1 MVLQWCMMHLIRLS
15 ALRLALRETVVRK
28 DGFALSLELGI
39 ILMYYLKDYGV
50 PISPNGVCRLII
62 DEAFQR

>member
-1 MVLQWCMMHLIRLS
+1 MTHLIRLS

-28 DGFALSLELGI
+28 DGFALSLEWGI

-50 PISPNGVCRLII
+50 PISPNGFSRLII
-62 DEAFQR
+62 DGTFLR